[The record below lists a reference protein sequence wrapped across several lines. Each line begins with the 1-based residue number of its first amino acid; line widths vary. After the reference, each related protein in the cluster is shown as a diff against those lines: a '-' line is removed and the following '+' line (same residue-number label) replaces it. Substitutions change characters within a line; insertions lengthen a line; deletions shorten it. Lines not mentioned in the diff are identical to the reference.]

1 MIDKDSEWIFPENL
15 KKQEKKARKLIDEG
29 KGNTDHGGDFGSYYA
44 YRKGINYDYIKP
56 HACSNDHKALSY
68 AKNLRA
74 FLKSANLRL
83 EGEILDVGC
92 AIGTITNAID
102 VLSKEKRGGGR
113 THGLDIS
120 EDGIEVARQK
130 YQNCIFYEQSAD
142 DLSNFDDGSF
152 DIIHCREFY
161 PFTRTNDEKYHMKY
175 LKLFY
180 NKLKPHG
187 FVILTMVSLD
197 NGLVN
202 TYEKLENRLKNIGYS
217 DVKKNMKIPTTQ
229 YNKLFGQLLYKR
241 PLYGLLKMVAR
252 TILTILRKRV
262 KYFYILAK

>member
-1 MIDKDSEWIFPENL
+1 
-15 KKQEKKARKLIDEG
+15 
-29 KGNTDHGGDFGSYYA
+29 
-44 YRKGINYDYIKP
+44 
-56 HACSNDHKALSY
+56 
-68 AKNLRA
+68 
-74 FLKSANLRL
+74 
-83 EGEILDVGC
+83 
-92 AIGTITNAID
+92 
-102 VLSKEKRGGGR
+102 
-113 THGLDIS
+113 
-120 EDGIEVARQK
+120 
-130 YQNCIFYEQSAD
+130 
-142 DLSNFDDGSF
+142 
-152 DIIHCREFY
+152 
-161 PFTRTNDEKYHMKY
+161 MKY